1 MSRDPLAMLAAMTGN
16 EAARRANAAAAN
28 RAAMPE
34 CTAAID
40 LFRSV
45 YGMDGVKVLWMS
57 EGGREVGKRPVSKE
71 RELDSA
77 DYIALHANLADYARL
92 TGGKRK

>member
-1 MSRDPLAMLAAMTGN
+1 
-16 EAARRANAAAAN
+16 
-28 RAAMPE
+28 MPE

-45 YGMDGVKVLWMS
+45 YGHDGVKVLWMS
-57 EGGREVGKRPVSKE
+57 EGGREVGKQPKPDAWE
-71 RELDSA
+71 MDGG
-77 DYIALHANLADYARL
+77 DYIALHANLADYARM